1 MTSPPDTSSQ
11 TGTVPAPRE
20 PAEPGCGPFLLRD
33 VELSETLP
41 ALVSGVANR
50 SLLLVRLFTEPLGLV
65 EVPVPA
71 GPAQIAGVVWEAF
84 GDNVNQRVAAAGGD
98 PLDALPPEGVRVPG
112 TVPWL
117 AQRAEVLAAAPP
129 ISVVLCTRDRAD
141 RLTPCLDRLRGQ
153 FYPDF
158 EIVVV
163 DNAPTTNAV
172 RRLVTD
178 MADPRVRYA
187 LEPRPGLSRARN
199 TGVAAARHGVV
210 AFIDDD
216 ESADGYWLAEIAR
229 GFAAADRVGC
239 VSGMILPAELETQPQ
254 LLFEEYGG
262 HSKGRG
268 FRRAV
273 IDPADRSGQSPLYPL
288 PPFGAGGNMAFTRA
302 ALGRIG
308 GFDEALGAGTP
319 ARGAED
325 TAAFSDVLLAGFR
338 LVYQPSAFVRHT
350 HYRTEAGL
358 RTQLYG
364 YGLGLTA
371 YYSRLLVRSPKQL
384 PELIRLIPTAWRD
397 TFGKDSIRSGHLPP
411 DFPRKLLREQRRGML
426 RGPAAY
432 VRSRRAER
440 RGQVHGDGHAH
451 GQGAAGSAGAEA
463 R

>member
-1 MTSPPDTSSQ
+1 VTSPPDTSSQ

-65 EVPVPA
+65 AVPVPA

-98 PLDALPPEGVRVPG
+98 PLDALPPDGVRVPG

-141 RLTPCLDRLRGQ
+141 RLAPCLDRLRGQ

-187 LEPRPGLSRARN
+187 LEPRPGCPGPATPAWPPRGTASSPSSTTTKARTA
-199 TGVAAARHGVV
+199 TGWPRSPAASPPP
-210 AFIDDD
+210 I
-216 ESADGYWLAEIAR
+216 
-229 GFAAADRVGC
+229 
-239 VSGMILPAELETQPQ
+239 VSGA
-254 LLFEEYGG
+254 
-262 HSKGRG
+262 S
-268 FRRAV
+268 
-273 IDPADRSGQSPLYPL
+273 
-288 PPFGAGGNMAFTRA
+288 A
-302 ALGRIG
+302 A
-308 GFDEALGAGTP
+308 
-319 ARGAED
+319 
-325 TAAFSDVLLAGFR
+325 
-338 LVYQPSAFVRHT
+338 
-350 HYRTEAGL
+350 
-358 RTQLYG
+358 
-364 YGLGLTA
+364 
-371 YYSRLLVRSPKQL
+371 
-384 PELIRLIPTAWRD
+384 
-397 TFGKDSIRSGHLPP
+397 
-411 DFPRKLLREQRRGML
+411 
-426 RGPAAY
+426 
-432 VRSRRAER
+432 
-440 RGQVHGDGHAH
+440 
-451 GQGAAGSAGAEA
+451 
-463 R
+463 